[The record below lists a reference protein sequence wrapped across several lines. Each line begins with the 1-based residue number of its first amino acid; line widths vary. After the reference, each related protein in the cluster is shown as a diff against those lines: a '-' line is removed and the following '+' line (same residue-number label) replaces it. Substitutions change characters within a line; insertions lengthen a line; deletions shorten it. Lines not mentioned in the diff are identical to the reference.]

1 MSGVQ
6 KLSGQVARGEGHWI
20 MKALPSLA
28 HSAFGEG
35 NGDPMMVLNRAG
47 TRGAETDV
55 VAVPVFE

>member
-6 KLSGQVARGEGHWI
+6 KPSGQVARGEGHWI

-28 HSAFGEG
+28 YSAFGEG

-47 TRGAETDV
+47 SRKAETDLV
-55 VAVPVFE
+55 VDPNL